1 MLTDVDQIDEQELAA
16 IFGVQSEPQQPQLQ
30 RLQAV
35 AAKSQQLIALVDGA
49 DKVTRS
55 IVHGFCNMSQAWHTA
70 HKCGGSVAK
79 PWVQRAHLSPLQ
91 RRCMQVVD
99 RLQGN
104 VPVLV
109 SGKTWEDT
117 AEELD
122 DLLLGDAEVW

>member
-35 AAKSQQLIALVDGA
+35 PPSLKQLIALVDGA

-55 IVHGFCNMSQAWHTA
+55 IVHGFCDMSQAWHTA

-79 PWVQRAHLSPLQ
+79 SWLQRAYP
-91 RRCMQVVD
+91 
-99 RLQGN
+99 
-104 VPVLV
+104 
-109 SGKTWEDT
+109 
-117 AEELD
+117 
-122 DLLLGDAEVW
+122 